1 MMEELTM
8 TLKNVLNTISGGTK
22 IRIFVNC
29 KEIFNGCMAES
40 NLKSIIDDYLDN
52 EVYRINVIENTIT
65 LAC

>member
-1 MMEELTM
+1 M
-8 TLKNVLNTISGGTK
+8 TLGNVLNIISGATS

-29 KEIFNGCMAES
+29 KEIFNGCMSEYNS
-40 NLKSIIDDYLDN
+40 KNIIEEYLNN